1 MVGMPKLRV
10 QSLAMSVDGFV
21 AGPHQDLDNPLGVG
35 GLAMHQWAFATR
47 TFQRLHGAEGGAT
60 GVDDDFIARG
70 FENVGSWILG
80 RNMFGPIR
88 GAWPDEN
95 WRGWW
100 GNEPPFH
107 VPVFVLT
114 HYPRAPIQMQGGTTF
129 TFVTDGIHAA
139 LDRAVEAAGG
149 RDVRLGGGAATI
161 REYLRARLVDDLHLA
176 MTPVLLG
183 AGEPLFTGIDLAE
196 LGYRCAGQ
204 VAGHAAMHFL
214 ITKQPP

>member
-1 MVGMPKLRV
+1 MPKLRV
-10 QSLAMSVDGFV
+10 HSLAMSVDGFV
-21 AGPHQDLDNPLGVG
+21 AGPRQDLDNPLGVG

-47 TFQRLHGAEGGAT
+47 TFKQLHGAEGGAT
-60 GVDDDFIARG
+60 GVDDDFVARG
-70 FENVGSWILG
+70 FANVGAWILG

-100 GNEPPFH
+100 GNDPPFH
-107 VPVFVLT
+107 VAVFVLT
-114 HYPRAPIQMQGGTTF
+114 HYPRAPIQMQGETTF
-129 TFVTDGIHAA
+129 NFVTDGIRAA

-161 REYLRARLVDDLHLA
+161 REYLRAGLVDDLHLA

-183 AGEPLFTGIDLAE
+183 AGEPLFTGIDLAA
-196 LGYRCAGQ
+196 LGYRCTGQ
-204 VAGHAAMHFL
+204 VAGHAATHFL
-214 ITKQPP
+214 ITKHAL

>member
-1 MVGMPKLRV
+1 
-10 QSLAMSVDGFV
+10 MSVDGFV
-21 AGPHQDLDNPLGVG
+21 AGPRQDLDNPLGVG

-47 TFQRLHGAEGGAT
+47 TFKQLHGAEGGAT
-60 GVDDDFIARG
+60 GVDDDFVARG
-70 FENVGSWILG
+70 FANVGAWILG

-100 GNEPPFH
+100 GNDPPFH
-107 VPVFVLT
+107 VAVFVLT
-114 HYPRAPIQMQGGTTF
+114 HYPRAPIQMQGETTF
-129 TFVTDGIHAA
+129 NFVTDGIRAA

-161 REYLRARLVDDLHLA
+161 REYLRAGLVDDLHLA

-183 AGEPLFTGIDLAE
+183 AGEPLFTGIDLAA
-196 LGYRCAGQ
+196 LGYRCTGQ
-204 VAGHAAMHFL
+204 VAGQAATHVL
-214 ITKQPP
+214 ITKHPP